1 MTAKAQ
7 QLVKT
12 DKTVPDWFP
21 ADSIAL
27 YHQTDLTY
35 EFCLGIFAKVEATKR
50 ENFAKETMRLWFIE
64 FIKRGWTKAML
75 QKRYEALLSKQ
86 IYGVER
92 LDFADWVNAV
102 PVYGLDEVNLMV
114 DRKIESILQR
124 GKFLRNKEIAL
135 TDGDKKFIECSILKE
150 EENKIFHERLLFADE
165 YMKQYR
171 DEILPLIEETREK
184 YRKEVQNIIS
194 DFITQ
199 KDLTK

>member
-1 MTAKAQ
+1 
-7 QLVKT
+7 
-12 DKTVPDWFP
+12 
-21 ADSIAL
+21 
-27 YHQTDLTY
+27 
-35 EFCLGIFAKVEATKR
+35 
-50 ENFAKETMRLWFIE
+50 
-64 FIKRGWTKAML
+64 ML

-135 TDGDKKFIECSILKE
+135 TDDDKKFIECSILKE

-171 DEILPLIEETREK
+171 DEILPLIEEPREK

-199 KDLTK
+199 KDTTK